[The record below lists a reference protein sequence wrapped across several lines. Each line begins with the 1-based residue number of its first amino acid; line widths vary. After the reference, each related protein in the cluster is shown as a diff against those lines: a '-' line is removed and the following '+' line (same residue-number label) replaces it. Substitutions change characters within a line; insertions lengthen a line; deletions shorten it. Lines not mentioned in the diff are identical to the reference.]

1 MPRTPIMSRYSSAQL
16 YRRLFG
22 YALHY
27 RGFMIISILGFL
39 LFSAME
45 AAAAQMMEYFI
56 AGLEKR
62 DSDFIFFVPLLVV
75 AVRIL
80 HGVGGYLGNFFIA
93 RVGVNVVADL
103 RKELFSKM
111 VYLPTTYY
119 DRHNSGELVSLLLYN
134 IQQVTGSVTNAV
146 KIVLRDGLT
155 VIALLGLMLYHNW
168 QLTLCFLI
176 TAPILALLVT
186 IASRYFRR
194 ISRRMQRTMGGVTH
208 IANEALQGFR
218 LVRSF
223 LGQKYEI
230 QRFNLNT
237 DENTRL
243 ATKYEKVA
251 ALQGPVFHTVVA
263 ISLAVI
269 LFLVLLLWDDNVG
282 SAIAYLTATAMI
294 TKPLRTLSSVN
305 EIIQKGLAAAETIF
319 EMIDMESETDQGDKT
334 LQIAQGRIELR
345 NLSFQY
351 GPEIPALKHVNL
363 ILEPGTTVALV
374 GRSGSGKS
382 TLTNLLLRLYDPDE
396 GAILIDDQDIRTVT
410 LASLRRQ
417 IALVNQQTILFNDTI
432 ARNIAYGADDLDLER
447 VREAARN
454 ANALE
459 FIEAQPDGFDTLIG
473 EQGARLSGGQRQ
485 RLAVAR
491 ALYKDSPI
499 LVLDEATSALDN
511 ESEKAIQAALERLQK
526 GRTTLV
532 VAHRLSTIENADLIV
547 AMDQGSI
554 VEMGR
559 HNELLECNGYYAS
572 LYAAQF
578 NDLQEN

>member
-1 MPRTPIMSRYSSAQL
+1 MTRYSSAQL
-16 YRRLFG
+16 YRRLFA
-22 YALHY
+22 YALNY
-27 RGFMIISILGFL
+27 SGFMVISVLGFL

-62 DSDFIFFVPLLVV
+62 DSDFIFYVPLLVV
-75 AVRIL
+75 VVRVL

-103 RKELFSKM
+103 RKELFAKM

-119 DRHNSGELVSLLLYN
+119 DRNNSGELVSLLLYN
-134 IQQVTGSVTNAV
+134 IPQVTGSVTNAV

-155 VIALLGLMLYHNW
+155 VIALLGLMFYHNW

-176 TAPILALLVT
+176 TAPILGLLVS
-186 IASRYFRR
+186 IASRYFRN

-237 DENTRL
+237 NENTRL

-251 ALQGPVFHTVVA
+251 ALQGPVFHIVVA
-263 ISLAVI
+263 ISLAII

-282 SAIAYLTATAMI
+282 SAIAYLTASAMI
-294 TKPLRTLSSVN
+294 TKPLRQLSSVN

-319 EMIDMESETDQGDKT
+319 EMIDMESELDAGDKP
-334 LQIAQGRIELR
+334 LQVSRGRIELR

-351 GPEIPALKHVNL
+351 GPEVQALKHVSL
-363 ILEPGTTVALV
+363 TLEPGTTVALV

-382 TLTNLLLRLYDPDE
+382 TLTNLLLRFYDPDE

-410 LASLRRQ
+410 LASLRAQ

-432 ARNIAYGADDLDLER
+432 ARNIAYGSDNIDLER
-447 VREAARN
+447 VKAAARS

-459 FIEAQPDGFDTLIG
+459 FIKALPDGFDTLVG

-491 ALYKDSPI
+491 ALYKDAPI

-532 VAHRLSTIENADLIV
+532 IAHRLSTIENADLII
-547 AMDQGSI
+547 AMDQGTI

-559 HNELLECNGYYAS
+559 HVELLAQNGYYAS

-578 NDLQEN
+578 NDIQGA